1 MRTVINV
8 KTDVKIK
15 QQARHLA
22 ADLGLSLSTVV
33 NAYLKQFVRNREVYF
48 SAHPRMTSELE
59 TLLGPIE
66 KDIRRRRNL
75 SSAISTPEE
84 LNRHLAS
91 L

>member
-1 MRTVINV
+1 MKTVINV
-8 KTDVKIK
+8 KTDVKVK

-48 SAHPRMTSELE
+48 SVSPKMTAELE
-59 TLLGPIE
+59 ALLGPIE
-66 KDIRRRRNL
+66 KDIRRRKNL
-75 SSAISTPEE
+75 SPAISTPKE
-84 LNRHLAS
+84 LNRYLAP

>member
-8 KTDVKIK
+8 KTDVKVK

-33 NAYLKQFVRNREVYF
+33 NAYLKQFVRNREIYF
-48 SAHPRMTSELE
+48 SANPRMTSELE
-59 TLLGPIE
+59 TLLGPVE

-75 SSAISTPEE
+75 SPAVTTPEE
-84 LNRHLAS
+84 LNRYLDS